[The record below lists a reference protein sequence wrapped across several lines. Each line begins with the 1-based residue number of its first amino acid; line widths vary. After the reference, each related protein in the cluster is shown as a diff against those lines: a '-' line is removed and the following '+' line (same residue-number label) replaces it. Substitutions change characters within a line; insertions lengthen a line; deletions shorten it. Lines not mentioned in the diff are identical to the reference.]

1 VKCDLKPHATIK
13 GACINGKDCQYKHA
27 DTTANQKKCAQLFPP
42 PALKIDKR
50 SDAIVY
56 SPIFDATLGFPGE
69 GPITVAT
76 YNINGSRGSLAAI
89 FAQAKIA
96 RIDILLLQELH
107 FYEDGEHLHVG
118 KTADKSGWAMV
129 HSHATRLDPSSGVA
143 IAVRLDSK
151 NVKPLLAS
159 ARSVLQS
166 RYITMTCSIIGTK
179 KEFDI
184 SSVYLSA
191 QAPARK
197 AQIHTITKC
206 KILKDQAITGKDFN
220 CVESTD
226 LDVRHPAEGGGITY
240 ANASG
245 KSLAAL

>member
-1 VKCDLKPHATIK
+1 VKCELKPHATIK
-13 GACINGKDCQYKHA
+13 GACINGKDCLYKHA

-50 SDAIVY
+50 ADAIVY
-56 SPIFDATLGFPGE
+56 SPIFDATLGFSGE

-96 RIDILLLQELH
+96 SIDILLLQELH

-129 HSHATRLDPSSGVA
+129 HYPATRLDTSSGVA
-143 IAVRLDSK
+143 IAVRQDSK
-151 NVKPLLAS
+151 SVKLLLAS

-166 RYITMTCSIIGTK
+166 IYITMTCSILGTK
-179 KEFDI
+179 KNLI
-184 SSVYLSA
+184 SPASTSA
-191 QAPARK
+191 PKRQL
-197 AQIHTITKC
+197 AQHKYT
-206 KILKDQAITGKDFN
+206 
-220 CVESTD
+220 
-226 LDVRHPAEGGGITY
+226 P
-240 ANASG
+240 
-245 KSLAAL
+245 